1 VYRLLYDG
9 PLLCG
14 FNYLHRSRELDAST
28 QQSDGDIVTL
38 ANRGRTANAV
48 NEYTH
53 KYPTHVAWII
63 TTSDH
68 IGPHRTWTEHL
79 ELEITR
85 LVGRIGSGVQ
95 VRASFQKTARL
106 MGRLGSRV
114 GYILVS
120 SNFQKNARVLSRL
133 GSGPRLVGRIGSGVQ
148 VRASFQKSPPS
159 GSVKSQD
166 DWLHVCVIKTRTLF
180 DVWMNLYGSY
190 AVVSRSSAQ
199 FRSGVGPMQS
209 DAVISHTTHTSP
221 SPSPSRRKVQ
231 RCRPPTT
238 PSWVGATRRRESC
251 TWC

>member
-1 VYRLLYDG
+1 MMGMGCYIWYSEEGHWRLQPRPGPSSLYQMQQPTHQRPVYRLLYDG

-79 ELEITR
+79 ELEITC

-95 VRASFQKTARL
+95 VRASFQKNRPPH
-106 MGRLGSRV
+106 GSVRV
-114 GYILVS
+114 
-120 SNFQKNARVLSRL
+120 KSRL
-133 GSGPRLVGRIGSGVQ
+133 YTG
-148 VRASFQKSPPS
+148 
-159 GSVKSQD
+159 
-166 DWLHVCVIKTRTLF
+166 
-180 DVWMNLYGSY
+180 
-190 AVVSRSSAQ
+190 
-199 FRSGVGPMQS
+199 
-209 DAVISHTTHTSP
+209 
-221 SPSPSRRKVQ
+221 
-231 RCRPPTT
+231 
-238 PSWVGATRRRESC
+238 
-251 TWC
+251 